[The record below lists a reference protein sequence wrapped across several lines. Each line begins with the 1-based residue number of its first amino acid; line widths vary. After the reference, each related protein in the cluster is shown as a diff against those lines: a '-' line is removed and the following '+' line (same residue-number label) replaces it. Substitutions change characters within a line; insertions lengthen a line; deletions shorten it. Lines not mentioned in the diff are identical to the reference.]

1 MIKLLVF
8 DKDGVILDL
17 VATWLPVIR
26 AVAEYTVSRLPDGYD
41 GGITRT
47 DLLAVVGVDDAADII
62 DPSGLFAAASFAEI
76 REAWQEILP
85 PDMIR
90 LNEEPRYRDRVKELV
105 LELARGSTITKGDV
119 KTPLTALHEAGFKLA
134 VLTNDN
140 ADSAAQNLRDLDI
153 DHLFHPILGAD
164 SGYGGK
170 PAPDGLLH
178 CCALHNVDPSEAIM
192 IGDTSADYGVAVN
205 GKVADF
211 ICIADDPAHRPDEAI
226 PVSNVIARLTDLPRL
241 LGTRNDTVMQQV

>member
-153 DHLFHPILGAD
+153 MLT
-164 SGYGGK
+164 
-170 PAPDGLLH
+170 PA
-178 CCALHNVDPSEAIM
+178 
-192 IGDTSADYGVAVN
+192 
-205 GKVADF
+205 
-211 ICIADDPAHRPDEAI
+211 RP
-226 PVSNVIARLTDLPRL
+226 L
-241 LGTRNDTVMQQV
+241 